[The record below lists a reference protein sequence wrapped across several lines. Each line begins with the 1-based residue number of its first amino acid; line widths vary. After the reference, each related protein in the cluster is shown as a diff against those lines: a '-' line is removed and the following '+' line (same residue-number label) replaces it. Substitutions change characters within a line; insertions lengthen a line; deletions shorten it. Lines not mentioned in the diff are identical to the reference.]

1 MAMPALADQRCAKDV
16 LKTGVVMKAFSISM
30 CVLILATLTI
40 AIGCKKTPSP
50 APTASATESLPA
62 NLIATTPPT
71 GAVDIIAA
79 KAAAKDGD
87 TIVIKGRVGAQK
99 EPLAANRAIMTLADI
114 SLPTCDKTPMD
125 NCPTPWD
132 SCCQPA
138 EELVAKSIS
147 VQVVGADGRP
157 LKAGLA
163 GVAGI
168 APLKQV
174 IVSGT
179 AKTSGG
185 SAPLIVLAKQ
195 IYVMP

>member
-79 KAAAKDGD
+79 
-87 TIVIKGRVGAQK
+87 
-99 EPLAANRAIMTLADI
+99 I